1 MAGGNHPK
9 SSSHKPPPSALSS
22 YRKSRWE
29 SPKNPPSDQKPKPSP
44 NKHSP
49 AQPKSLPAPTHP
61 SFSSHG
67 PPLPYS
73 EPPPPPP
80 AYGFHMLERRTIVLA
95 DGSVRSYFALPPD
108 YDFTPRH
115 NSLLRPEFHFS
126 PEAAGFRDRREYI
139 NGPGPMKRKFG
150 VDEEK
155 ELQHLMSRANSSRDR
170 LVGTSGH
177 FDEETR
183 AAKYMRT
190 TPGAVG
196 PSVVKHKYDEVD
208 HAMLKKVFLHFV
220 KVINEN
226 VALRKSYLVEDGKQ
240 GRLQCIA
247 CRRKIVLFF
256 LLSVLKDLN
265 DTELSVCGLQSVGL
279 KEDMCRALYLGHDL
293 FGDD

>member
-1 MAGGNHPK
+1 M
-9 SSSHKPPPSALSS
+9 
-22 YRKSRWE
+22 
-29 SPKNPPSDQKPKPSP
+29 
-44 NKHSP
+44 
-49 AQPKSLPAPTHP
+49 
-61 SFSSHG
+61 
-67 PPLPYS
+67 
-73 EPPPPPP
+73 
-80 AYGFHMLERRTIVLA
+80 
-95 DGSVRSYFALPPD
+95 
-108 YDFTPRH
+108 
-115 NSLLRPEFHFS
+115 
-126 PEAAGFRDRREYI
+126 
-139 NGPGPMKRKFG
+139 
-150 VDEEK
+150 DEEK

-247 CRRKIVLFF
+247 CRRFDQYKTIVILYFFIFFFF
-256 LLSVLKDLN
+256 LF
-265 DTELSVCGLQSVGL
+265 CVGIL
-279 KEDMCRALYLGHDL
+279 LVFITFDILVSNSITLTYLIVMEQKNCSFL
-293 FGDD
+293 FA

>member
-1 MAGGNHPK
+1 M
-9 SSSHKPPPSALSS
+9 
-22 YRKSRWE
+22 
-29 SPKNPPSDQKPKPSP
+29 
-44 NKHSP
+44 
-49 AQPKSLPAPTHP
+49 
-61 SFSSHG
+61 
-67 PPLPYS
+67 
-73 EPPPPPP
+73 
-80 AYGFHMLERRTIVLA
+80 
-95 DGSVRSYFALPPD
+95 
-108 YDFTPRH
+108 
-115 NSLLRPEFHFS
+115 
-126 PEAAGFRDRREYI
+126 
-139 NGPGPMKRKFG
+139 
-150 VDEEK
+150 DEEK

-247 CRRKIVLFF
+247 CRRFDQYKTIVILYFFFFF
-256 LLSVLKDLN
+256 LF
-265 DTELSVCGLQSVGL
+265 CVGIL
-279 KEDMCRALYLGHDL
+279 LVFITFDILVSNSITLTYLIVMEQKNYSFL
-293 FGDD
+293 FAEWLGE

>member
-1 MAGGNHPK
+1 M
-9 SSSHKPPPSALSS
+9 
-22 YRKSRWE
+22 
-29 SPKNPPSDQKPKPSP
+29 
-44 NKHSP
+44 
-49 AQPKSLPAPTHP
+49 
-61 SFSSHG
+61 
-67 PPLPYS
+67 
-73 EPPPPPP
+73 
-80 AYGFHMLERRTIVLA
+80 
-95 DGSVRSYFALPPD
+95 
-108 YDFTPRH
+108 
-115 NSLLRPEFHFS
+115 
-126 PEAAGFRDRREYI
+126 
-139 NGPGPMKRKFG
+139 
-150 VDEEK
+150 DEEK

-247 CRRKIVLFF
+247 CRRFDQYKTIVILYFFFFFLFCVGILLVFITFDILVSNSITLTYLIVMEQKKLFF
-256 LLSVLKDLN
+256 SF
-265 DTELSVCGLQSVGL
+265 C
-279 KEDMCRALYLGHDL
+279 
-293 FGDD
+293 

>member
-1 MAGGNHPK
+1 
-9 SSSHKPPPSALSS
+9 
-22 YRKSRWE
+22 
-29 SPKNPPSDQKPKPSP
+29 
-44 NKHSP
+44 
-49 AQPKSLPAPTHP
+49 
-61 SFSSHG
+61 
-67 PPLPYS
+67 
-73 EPPPPPP
+73 
-80 AYGFHMLERRTIVLA
+80 
-95 DGSVRSYFALPPD
+95 
-108 YDFTPRH
+108 
-115 NSLLRPEFHFS
+115 
-126 PEAAGFRDRREYI
+126 
-139 NGPGPMKRKFG
+139 MKRKFG

-208 HAMLKKVFLHFV
+208 QAMLKKVFLHFV

-247 CRRKIVLFF
+247 CRRFDQYKTIVIL
-256 LLSVLKDLN
+256 
-265 DTELSVCGLQSVGL
+265 
-279 KEDMCRALYLGHDL
+279 
-293 FGDD
+293 